1 MGNSNSKPTE
11 SNNTKFNNFYE
22 VIDFIASNYILT
34 MNFESLANLSQKDYC
49 NNLVIITSD
58 IIKNHFNDAEI
69 SYLSQRI
76 KNGVEVNEMEKKNVV
91 YFNKNILDSLDA
103 SNDRLKSI
111 KKKRMCI
118 GIAKFYVKI
127 AHIFAAIV
135 TTINPVYSYKD
146 QNGNLIKT
154 PLLKKNTIPK
164 NIPRTIEKY
173 NICDNRIRS
182 LKNGMDINYEDSSKV
197 KLNPKICSLNLD
209 KNTGNSKTLYDEPG
223 IKELLNLYLDDE
235 YDYSDGKFKGMSP
248 VTKKKFNVDLK
259 LFYTSFTGNKDMPSS
274 ITKFSDI
281 KLKDYKQ
288 SNECAPEGILK
299 IPTVV
304 DKSSELFKK
313 YAKNINN
320 MINNAANNQQ
330 KLLNVINSIFSIVLD
345 PYTKKKVVR
354 INPKLNEKL
363 LNEITEISRKF
374 IINLYVKCEMDYI
387 NGIKIYEAIVE
398 QQILETT
405 KNQIHNLKKRSETIV
420 SESKKNIDLNMKNN
434 QPVPIKPPSVLNDG
448 QNFKDEI
455 NNIQIE
461 NKNTLSHS
469 ESGKLNDSNQLM
481 ENFKEQIND
490 LNDKPEEPVALAKPE
505 EPVALAKPEEP
516 VVKPEEPVA
525 KPEEPEALA
534 KPEEPVAKPEEPVA
548 LAKPVNEPDDT
559 VYETN
564 DTNQNSD
571 NSVLNEKTNI
581 TTPNEQSPAIDKP
594 ISKPN
599 SEIYK
604 INIPNLQTQG
614 NKGNEPI
621 INIPS
626 TSS

>member
-22 VIDFIASNYILT
+22 VIDYIASNYILT

-91 YFNKNILDSLDA
+91 YFNKNVLDSLDA

-135 TTINPVYSYKD
+135 MTINPIYSYKD
-146 QNGNLIKT
+146 QNGNLVKT

-182 LKNGMDINYEDSSKV
+182 LKNGMDINFEDSSKV
-197 KLNPKICSLNLD
+197 KLSPKICSLNVD
-209 KNTGNSKTLYDEPG
+209 KNTGDTKTLFDEPG

-248 VTKKKFNVDLK
+248 ATKKKFNQDLK
-259 LFYTSFTGNKDMPSS
+259 LFYTSFTGNKDMPNT

-288 SNECAPEGILK
+288 SNECSPNGILK
-299 IPTVV
+299 MPTVV

-345 PYTKKKVVR
+345 PYTQKKVVR

-363 LNEITEISRKF
+363 LNDITEITRKF

-405 KNQIHNLKKRSETIV
+405 QNQIKNLKQRSDIIV
-420 SESKKNIDLNMKNN
+420 SESKKKIPPNAESVIKKDPELPKEIKDNDTK
-434 QPVPIKPPSVLNDG
+434 PIPIAPPSNLDNVKKFELDNTDSY
-448 QNFKDEI
+448 KEEI
-455 NNIQIE
+455 NQMKMSNSNNAKENYKNDVNNIIIDNKEPEKADETKKPEKAEQNVISPENIE
-461 NKNTLSHS
+461 NK
-469 ESGKLNDSNQLM
+469 
-481 ENFKEQIND
+481 
-490 LNDKPEEPVALAKPE
+490 
-505 EPVALAKPEEP
+505 
-516 VVKPEEPVA
+516 
-525 KPEEPEALA
+525 EPEKAENA
-534 KPEEPVAKPEEPVA
+534 
-548 LAKPVNEPDDT
+548 
-559 VYETN
+559 
-564 DTNQNSD
+564 
-571 NSVLNEKTNI
+571 
-581 TTPNEQSPAIDKP
+581 EQSPTTEQPSKIVNINNSISNPYESSREIDKP
-594 ISKPN
+594 ITKPN

-604 INIPNLQTQG
+604 INIPESQPNLETQG
-614 NKGNEPI
+614 IKGNEPI
-621 INIPS
+621 INIPNNENA
-626 TSS
+626 